1 MRLLIFFLFSIF
13 FSTNI
18 LAYDFSGLYEGKQCT
33 RMCKDKSQV
42 DKFFESLP
50 VLGSLKGDNKSYT
63 VLYVEHDEKANKI
76 SIFAPKLD
84 YLFGNMSLTGNF
96 FKGYATNKSNNQN
109 TIEGNISKGSIDIT
123 IYKAATDSTYN
134 IVAKLSDRDVNYNDL
149 KEQYADLQKDLKNS
163 ENNNTDK
170 KSDISNLNKTIDNKE
185 TQIAKLKDD
194 KEKQIAKLEK
204 ERNDLETKLNND
216 IDLLK
221 KTLDKLK
228 KKPPEINVSPI
239 EMTDKIS
246 CDGLNLRSVNSDNA
260 KKYSTLNKDKK
271 VRLLSITDGIWALII
286 TEDGLIGY
294 ALNSCINSLDD
305 VAVVQPVATG
315 PNAINVYEPCK
326 VLKSNEACNIDGSGI
341 VTVQGTINLDKIKA
355 VEVLVNDEIADLD
368 SAGNF
373 ETILFDIEAGNN
385 DITISAMDSEGKRK
399 ELSFVI
405 SAN

>member
-1 MRLLIFFLFSIF
+1 M
-13 FSTNI
+13 
-18 LAYDFSGLYEGKQCT
+18 
-33 RMCKDKSQV
+33 
-42 DKFFESLP
+42 
-50 VLGSLKGDNKSYT
+50 
-63 VLYVEHDEKANKI
+63 
-76 SIFAPKLD
+76 
-84 YLFGNMSLTGNF
+84 
-96 FKGYATNKSNNQN
+96 
-109 TIEGNISKGSIDIT
+109 
-123 IYKAATDSTYN
+123 
-134 IVAKLSDRDVNYNDL
+134 
-149 KEQYADLQKDLKNS
+149 
-163 ENNNTDK
+163 
-170 KSDISNLNKTIDNKE
+170 
-185 TQIAKLKDD
+185 
-194 KEKQIAKLEK
+194 
-204 ERNDLETKLNND
+204 
-216 IDLLK
+216 LK

-260 KKYSTLNKDKK
+260 KKYTTLNKDKK